1 MAELNKITSF
11 QTFSQL
17 RAQENEAKLAEEKV
31 AKRAELA
38 GKLASIL
45 DEMDITSFDE
55 LELEAKR
62 EFITKAFGNVSEE
75 AEEVEEET
83 EEPDQE
89 EQIEEIEL
97 AGLDLLRI
105 DEKDLEFKIIK
116 EEQEEGKQVFCVYN
130 ETETRS
136 FGCYPT
142 RELAESRLAQI
153 HRFGESQ
160 YEDDLD
166 LKDEIRKD
174 VFDNVEQARD
184 ELEDLLQANRLYKFS
199 YDTEQFIK
207 KISGREADSYTIR
220 ETGKFISDLVNEIK
234 LKYEVKE

>member
-1 MAELNKITSF
+1 MNGTW
-11 QTFSQL
+11 
-17 RAQENEAKLAEEKV
+17 
-31 AKRAELA
+31 
-38 GKLASIL
+38 
-45 DEMDITSFDE
+45 FDE
-55 LELEAKR
+55 IR
-62 EFITKAFGNVSEE
+62 EI
-75 AEEVEEET
+75 EEVEEET

-97 AGLDLLRI
+97 AGLDLLSI

-174 VFDNVEQARD
+174 VFDNVEQARERAEEIGCSGTHTHD
-184 ELEDLLQANRLYKFS
+184 ENGE
-199 YDTEQFIK
+199 
-207 KISGREADSYTIR
+207 
-220 ETGKFISDLVNEIK
+220 LVYMPCSTHEE
-234 LKYEVKE
+234 YEMRINGDN